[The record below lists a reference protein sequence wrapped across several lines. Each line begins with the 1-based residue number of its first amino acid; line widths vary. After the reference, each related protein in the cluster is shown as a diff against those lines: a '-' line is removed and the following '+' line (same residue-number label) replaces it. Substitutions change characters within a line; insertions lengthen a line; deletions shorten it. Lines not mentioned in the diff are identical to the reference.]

1 MFLSLFSFCET
12 LPSLMYQGY
21 KKWVATAHP
30 ATSGVAVF
38 QIIDEHK
45 FSPSLTIFVFAET
58 LFPTRTLP
66 WGGGGGG
73 GGGGV
78 GGGQNGVFFHGCIFY
93 LFSLRQLAPITSMAV
108 PSTTYVPPIALQI
121 ISRRVYKFSSLKVVV
136 K

>member
-73 GGGGV
+73 GKGGFFFRFFFFFFFFSYFIFFPLLGV
-78 GGGQNGVFFHGCIFY
+78 
-93 LFSLRQLAPITSMAV
+93 
-108 PSTTYVPPIALQI
+108 
-121 ISRRVYKFSSLKVVV
+121 SSPHP
-136 K
+136 

>member
-1 MFLSLFSFCET
+1 MFLSLFSCCET
-12 LPSLMYQGY
+12 LPSLMYRGY

-45 FSPSLTIFVFAET
+45 FSPSLTIFAFAET

-73 GGGGV
+73 KRGFFFW
-78 GGGQNGVFFHGCIFY
+78 VFFFFFFFFGIFF
-93 LFSLRQLAPITSMAV
+93 LS
-108 PSTTYVPPIALQI
+108 PPWG
-121 ISRRVYKFSSLKVVV
+121 FFPPHTPPPF
-136 K
+136 